1 MKMVWYWKEKPKLNE
16 KGKETHLC
24 CGCGDL
30 PIAFHGYKDP
40 RWMYKIDNEIYSEE
54 FGGSDTEKWQY
65 LQFKN
70 ANVTLTYLDRVRA
83 AMKELELI
91 T

>member
-1 MKMVWYWKEKPKLNE
+1 
-16 KGKETHLC
+16 
-24 CGCGDL
+24 
-30 PIAFHGYKDP
+30 
-40 RWMYKIDNEIYSEE
+40 MYKIDNEIYSEE
-54 FGGSDTEKWQY
+54 FGGSDTEEWQY